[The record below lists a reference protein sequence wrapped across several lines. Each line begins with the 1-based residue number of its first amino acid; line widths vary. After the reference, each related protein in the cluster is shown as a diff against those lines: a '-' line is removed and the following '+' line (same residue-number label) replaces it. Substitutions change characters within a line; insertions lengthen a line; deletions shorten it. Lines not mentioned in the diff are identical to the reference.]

1 MHNALDAA
9 AAQGP
14 ARHAGPFALALAAA
28 VAVGLGIAQPAAAQ
42 ETVPQQQTAPTNYS
56 DEQLES
62 FAAAAQRVQ
71 ELNQRWVP
79 QIAEAQS
86 ESEGAQMRQQAL
98 QEMEQAVR
106 DEGLT
111 VQEYNGIYDAA
122 QRDPEVMQKIESHR
136 QGAQ

>member
-1 MHNALDAA
+1 MDNALDAA
-9 AAQGP
+9 AAQRP
-14 ARHAGPFALALAAA
+14 TRLAGPFALALAAA
-28 VAVGLGIAQPAAAQ
+28 MAVALGITQPAAAQ
-42 ETVPQQQTAPTNYS
+42 DTVPQQQTAPANYS

-71 ELNQRWVP
+71 ELNGKWVP

-98 QEMEQAVR
+98 QAMEQAVR